1 MAFRYS
7 LERSSYSDVSN
18 EYASGKQM
26 NIYSG
31 NNEKI
36 GLALGSG
43 SARGLAHI
51 GVIHALE
58 EAGIKIDC
66 VAGTSI
72 GALIGSVYASGK
84 LDALEKVYLGF
95 DWKKIAYF
103 FDVVFPKSGLIDGR
117 KVADFVRE
125 YVHAETIEHLLLPFQ
140 AVATDIGTGEEVALD
155 RGDVIEAVR
164 ASISVPGIFTP
175 VRRNGRV
182 LVDGGL
188 VNPVPVST
196 ARSMG
201 AEFVIAVDLN
211 HGIVAGKAPA
221 AVSKPAG
228 ESGFVQTLSR
238 MGGVKYLAAMERINL
253 GLQSLDNPALNQVR
267 AWLAE
272 ESLPNIFEILLSS
285 INVME
290 TQITRARLHMDPPDL
305 LIQPCLGHIRFLEF
319 NRAEEII
326 NIGYEEA
333 RRQLE
338 RESDNLPGNLNITC

>member
-1 MAFRYS
+1 MNSCLGR
-7 LERSSYSDVSN
+7 
-18 EYASGKQM
+18 KQ
-26 NIYSG
+26 
-31 NNEKI
+31 KI

-51 GVIHALE
+51 GVIRALE
-58 EAGIKIDC
+58 EAGIKVGC

-72 GALIGSVYASGK
+72 GSLIGSVYASGK

-103 FDVVFPKSGLIDGR
+103 FDVVFPKSGLIDGK

-125 YVHAETIEHLLLPFQ
+125 YVHTETIEHLPLPFQ
-140 AVATDIGTGEEVALD
+140 AVATDIGTGEEVSLD

-175 VRRNGRV
+175 VRRNSRV

-201 AEFVIAVDLN
+201 ANIVIAVDLN
-211 HGIVAGKAPA
+211 HDIVAGKVPEAAPK
-221 AVSKPAG
+221 SAG
-228 ESGFVQTLSR
+228 ESGFVQALSR

-253 GLQSLDNPALNQVR
+253 ELQSLENPALNQIR

-272 ESLPNIFEILLSS
+272 ESLPNIFEVLLSS

-290 TQITRARLHMDPPDL
+290 TQITRTRLHIDPPDL
-305 LIQPCLGHIRFLEF
+305 LIRPQLGHIRFLEF

-333 RRQLE
+333 RRQIE
-338 RESDNLPGNLNITC
+338 RESDNLSGNYN